1 MIKLKTILLEASKA
15 SSATPSEYSG
25 DNGNANKLSSTKVPN
40 RSKSINETSATSNSI
55 FGGSSV
61 KIPADGAHKG
71 QSGWQSNNAWDIPT
85 PIGTPIYAVA
95 DGTLQTFN
103 DYGPTVI
110 KTKGKKLFG
119 QGFTVKSDNG
129 LPDVYYAHLKDSVVK
144 KGDKVKCGQLLGYV
158 MDFPNSSYDHLHIG
172 VYKGHDIK
180 EFLNTDGTLK
190 CGGTIS
196 GKVSEPIQS
205 TSGDKNNSDEE
216 LEDQSPEITGLQYG
230 DRGTAVT
237 DMQQHLMYLDFSV
250 GPRMDDG
257 IFGPYT
263 KKGVESF
270 QRDHDL
276 SVNGVFDSD
285 TEAKLDDLTK
295 QVPDN
300 QIQYKID
307 SLKKSK
313 SKNTDTITSNI
324 PYDSGTVKKWDNN
337 VIDALDIAALD
348 YDIPK
353 EILYTIANIESTGNP
368 NAKNKSTSASG
379 LFQIMPR
386 FFKDYGVTKD
396 TVLNPFIN
404 AEAAAKMMKKH
415 MSRINKIIDSKDQ
428 SNIGAYIYMTHQ
440 QGLAGFEV
448 LYVACKMYSNLDSK
462 ESLIKAAVSLN
473 RSESFGKRVYR
484 NMKANGPGS
493 PCEFIN
499 TWTSKYD
506 RNVQEISGKL

>member
-15 SSATPSEYSG
+15 SFATPSEYSG
-25 DNGNANKLSSTKVPN
+25 DNGNANKLNLTTVYGV
-40 RSKSINETSATSNSI
+40 TL
-55 FGGSSV
+55 
-61 KIPADGAHKG
+61 
-71 QSGWQSNNAWDIPT
+71 DIEAAAN
-85 PIGTPIYAVA
+85 Y
-95 DGTLQTFN
+95 
-103 DYGPTVI
+103 
-110 KTKGKKLFG
+110 KKMIDDMKLAG
-119 QGFTVKSDNG
+119 VDVNG
-129 LPDVYYAHLKDSVVK
+129 
-144 KGDKVKCGQLLGYV
+144 
-158 MDFPNSSYDHLHIG
+158 N
-172 VYKGHDIK
+172 
-180 EFLNTDGTLK
+180 
-190 CGGTIS
+190 
-196 GKVSEPIQS
+196 KVSGFRSYEVQYNLIDWNYLES
-205 TSGDKNNSDEE
+205 TGNYRTTWNNSVTAAPPGKSNHGWGKAIDLRQNPAAQKWIRENGVPYGWTWYRKDGGEGESIGEPWHFTYRPNKVGSDIQNREVDMNDE
-216 LEDQSPEITGLQYG
+216 SPEITGLQYG

-250 GPRMDDG
+250 GPKMDDG

-448 LYVACKMYSNLDSK
+448 LYVACKMYSNLGSK

>member
-15 SSATPSEYSG
+15 SFATPSEYSG
-25 DNGNANKLSSTKVPN
+25 DNGNANKLNLTTVYGVTLDIEAAANYKKMIDDMKLAGVDVNGNKVSGFRSYEVQYNLIDWNYLESTGNYRTTWNNSVTAAPPGKSNHGWGKAIDLRHQSAAQKWIRENGVPYGWTWY
-40 RSKSINETSATSNSI
+40 RKDGGEGESIGE
-55 FGGSSV
+55 
-61 KIPADGAHKG
+61 PWH
-71 QSGWQSNNAWDIPT
+71 
-85 PIGTPIYAVA
+85 
-95 DGTLQTFN
+95 
-103 DYGPTVI
+103 
-110 KTKGKKLFG
+110 
-119 QGFTVKSDNG
+119 FTYR
-129 LPDVYYAHLKDSVVK
+129 P
-144 KGDKVKCGQLLGYV
+144 DKVG
-158 MDFPNSSYDHLHIG
+158 S
-172 VYKGHDIK
+172 DIQNR
-180 EFLNTDGTLK
+180 EVDMN
-190 CGGTIS
+190 
-196 GKVSEPIQS
+196 
-205 TSGDKNNSDEE
+205 DE
-216 LEDQSPEITGLQYG
+216 SPEITGLQYG

-250 GPRMDDG
+250 GPKMDDG

-313 SKNTDTITSNI
+313 SKNTDTITNNI

-448 LYVACKMYSNLDSK
+448 LYVACKMYSNLGSK

>member
-1 MIKLKTILLEASKA
+1 MIKLKTILLEASK
-15 SSATPSEYSG
+15 SSFATPSEYTD
-25 DNGNANKLSSTKVPN
+25 DNGNPNKLNLTTVYGVTLDSEAAANYKKMIDDMKLAGVTVNKVSGFRSYEGQYNLIDWNYLESTGNYRTTWNNSVTAAPPG
-40 RSKSINETSATSNSI
+40 KSNHGWGKAIDLRHQSAAQKWIRENGVKYGWTWYKKDGGEGESI
-55 FGGSSV
+55 GE
-61 KIPADGAHKG
+61 PWH
-71 QSGWQSNNAWDIPT
+71 
-85 PIGTPIYAVA
+85 
-95 DGTLQTFN
+95 
-103 DYGPTVI
+103 
-110 KTKGKKLFG
+110 
-119 QGFTVKSDNG
+119 FTYR
-129 LPDVYYAHLKDSVVK
+129 P
-144 KGDKVKCGQLLGYV
+144 DKVG
-158 MDFPNSSYDHLHIG
+158 S
-172 VYKGHDIK
+172 DIQNR
-180 EFLNTDGTLK
+180 EVDMN
-190 CGGTIS
+190 
-196 GKVSEPIQS
+196 
-205 TSGDKNNSDEE
+205 DE
-216 LEDQSPEITGLQYG
+216 SPEITGLQYG

-324 PYDSGTVKKWDNN
+324 PYDSSTVKNWDNN

-448 LYVACKMYSNLDSK
+448 LYVACKMYSNLGSK

>member
-15 SSATPSEYSG
+15 SFATPSEYSG
-25 DNGNANKLSSTKVPN
+25 DNGNANKLNLTTVYGVTLDIEAAANYKKMIDDMKLAGVTVNKVGGFRSYEGQYNLIDWNYLESTGEYRTTWNNSVTAAPPGKSNHGWGKAIDLRHQSAAQKWIRENGVPYGWTWY
-40 RSKSINETSATSNSI
+40 RKDGGEGESIGE
-55 FGGSSV
+55 
-61 KIPADGAHKG
+61 PWH
-71 QSGWQSNNAWDIPT
+71 
-85 PIGTPIYAVA
+85 
-95 DGTLQTFN
+95 
-103 DYGPTVI
+103 
-110 KTKGKKLFG
+110 
-119 QGFTVKSDNG
+119 FTYR
-129 LPDVYYAHLKDSVVK
+129 P
-144 KGDKVKCGQLLGYV
+144 DKVG
-158 MDFPNSSYDHLHIG
+158 S
-172 VYKGHDIK
+172 DIQNR
-180 EFLNTDGTLK
+180 EVDMN
-190 CGGTIS
+190 
-196 GKVSEPIQS
+196 
-205 TSGDKNNSDEE
+205 
-216 LEDQSPEITGLQYG
+216 DQSPEITGLQYG

-270 QRDHDL
+270 QLKNDL

-506 RNVQEISGKL
+506 RNVQEISSKL

>member
-15 SSATPSEYSG
+15 SFATPSEYSG
-25 DNGNANKLSSTKVPN
+25 DNGNANKLNLTTVYGV
-40 RSKSINETSATSNSI
+40 TL
-55 FGGSSV
+55 
-61 KIPADGAHKG
+61 
-71 QSGWQSNNAWDIPT
+71 DIEAAANYKKM
-85 PIGTPIYAVA
+85 IDDMKLAGV
-95 DGTLQTFN
+95 
-103 DYGPTVI
+103 TV
-110 KTKGKKLFG
+110 
-119 QGFTVKSDNG
+119 N
-129 LPDVYYAHLKDSVVK
+129 
-144 KGDKVKCGQLLGYV
+144 
-158 MDFPNSSYDHLHIG
+158 
-172 VYKGHDIK
+172 
-180 EFLNTDGTLK
+180 
-190 CGGTIS
+190 
-196 GKVSEPIQS
+196 KVSGFRSYEVQYNLIDWNYLES
-205 TSGDKNNSDEE
+205 TGKYRTTWNNSVTAAP
-216 LEDQSPEITGLQYG
+216 DQSPEITGLQYG

-313 SKNTDTITSNI
+313 SKNTDTITSNINI

>member
-15 SSATPSEYSG
+15 SFATPSEYSG
-25 DNGNANKLSSTKVPN
+25 DNGNANKLNLTTVYGVTLDIEAAANYKKMIDDMKLAGVDVNGNKVSGFRSYEVQYNLIDWNYLESTGNYRTTWNNSVTAAPPGKSNHGWGKAIDLRHQSAAQKWIRENGVPYGWTWY
-40 RSKSINETSATSNSI
+40 RKDGGEGESIGE
-55 FGGSSV
+55 
-61 KIPADGAHKG
+61 PWH
-71 QSGWQSNNAWDIPT
+71 
-85 PIGTPIYAVA
+85 
-95 DGTLQTFN
+95 
-103 DYGPTVI
+103 
-110 KTKGKKLFG
+110 
-119 QGFTVKSDNG
+119 FTYR
-129 LPDVYYAHLKDSVVK
+129 P
-144 KGDKVKCGQLLGYV
+144 DKVG
-158 MDFPNSSYDHLHIG
+158 S
-172 VYKGHDIK
+172 DIQNR
-180 EFLNTDGTLK
+180 EVDMN
-190 CGGTIS
+190 
-196 GKVSEPIQS
+196 
-205 TSGDKNNSDEE
+205 DE
-216 LEDQSPEITGLQYG
+216 SPEITGLQYG

-313 SKNTDTITSNI
+313 SKNTDTITNNI

-448 LYVACKMYSNLDSK
+448 LYVACKMYSNLGSK